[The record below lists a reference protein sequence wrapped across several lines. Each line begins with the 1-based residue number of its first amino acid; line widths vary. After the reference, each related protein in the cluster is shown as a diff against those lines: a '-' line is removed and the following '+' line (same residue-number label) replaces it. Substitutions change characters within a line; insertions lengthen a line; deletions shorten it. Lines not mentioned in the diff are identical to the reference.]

1 MKFLFPALCWAVL
14 LGGFACAK
22 RPAIHPVQ
30 PPAAPRGEPFQEDA
44 PQPDEIARPIHNDK
58 ALDMQPKGPIYFAF
72 DSFSLK
78 ELDKAHALADYMR
91 AHPAKS
97 VDLAGHCS
105 QEGANDY
112 NLALGARRAQ
122 TVRDY
127 LAAAGI
133 AEHRI
138 SWKSFGEESPV
149 TEDPA
154 QYHLN
159 RRVEFLLEDPQ

>member
-30 PPAAPRGEPFQEDA
+30 PPAVTRGEPFREDTLA
-44 PQPDEIARPIHNDK
+44 IDPNETIFR
-58 ALDMQPKGPIYFAF
+58 LDDDPEPYGPIYFDF
-72 DSFSLK
+72 DAYSLK
-78 ELDKAHALADYMR
+78 EREKASALAQYLLN
-91 AHPAKS
+91 HPYKS

-105 QEGANDY
+105 QEGTTEY

-122 TVRDY
+122 AVRDY
-127 LAAAGI
+127 LEAAGI
-133 AEHRI
+133 PEQRI
-138 SWKSFGEESPV
+138 TWKSFGEEVPV

-154 QYHLN
+154 HYALN
-159 RRVEFLLEDPQ
+159 RRVEFFLEDRK